1 MKKIFTIITCAFIA
15 IIAMAQAPAFPGAE
29 GHGRFVTG
37 GRGGK
42 IVHVTNLNDSGEGSL
57 RQAVSGSAKKIVV
70 FDVGGIIALKSDLAI
85 GANTTIAGQTAPEPG
100 ITVRYYTIR
109 PDADNIIVR
118 FIRFR
123 RGEEKNINDGA
134 DAIWTRNQEGMIF
147 DHCSFS
153 WSIDE
158 VASFYDNRDFT
169 MQWCSVAEALANP
182 GHTKGEHS
190 YGGIWGGKQASFH
203 HNLIAHVQNRAPR
216 LNGARYGWDGY
227 DKTKYK
233 NTIEAEIVDL
243 RNCVF
248 YNWGTGNGAYAG
260 QGGYHNIVNNYYK
273 AGPATKNKTRVFQ
286 CGHTTNDKDDNGKK
300 IDPNNTHIYGH
311 FYIKG
316 NYVTAASTP
325 ANYDWDGVIVD
336 DDNDNVT
343 KDSIKLK
350 NPVDAGTVTT
360 HTAEKAFEK
369 VLSYVGASLYR
380 DAVDKRYAEEAKKGT
395 TTYIGTAELTGDGKK
410 VTHHPGIIDFVRDQG
425 EYTLEST
432 SHPEGFDT
440 DGDGMSDE
448 WETAN
453 GLNPNDASDAITYTI
468 DSEKKWYTN
477 IEVYINSIVE
487 DIMKA
492 GNSDSESSVDE
503 YYPVCTRTNTGNND
517 NQQDNNLVWD
527 YTENQIPTKG
537 PDNGLYYAGYVND
550 APSSNMKLNGVKL
563 NSSGYAFFAKPAVA
577 GKLTLTF
584 GNRKASS
591 AYTVN
596 VYACTIAEGQ
606 ATKGNLI
613 GEIAIEES
621 PGSGSLDIAADV
633 TGIYIERKTSAEG
646 VLQKIVFK
654 ENKARTF
661 VDFEIPYEKL
671 SSEYDPSELPA
682 GVTFQ
687 GTKRGDSHGYGNV
700 TITVPVDGTV
710 KFTIGG
716 CQNANPATCK
726 VTNSAGELLAEP
738 NLKTTNCYHQDKS
751 STTYIFTGAATTL
764 TFSNIAY
771 LPYFKAEATE
781 VSEVTI
787 TYKDQNGNQLGTK
800 KVFEGDEIG
809 EIPYTE
815 ANLTIPEGYKFRGW
829 VYTSGVKVKS
839 TDVVT
844 GNVSVNASVTAIE
857 TAPVVGS
864 VQTYDL
870 TQATFYPE
878 DHELFS
884 VTNGKY
890 YNNHGF
896 DFAAG
901 GSFTVDVAGK
911 AQVVLTLC
919 QYGSGTTIEVKDA
932 KSNVIQNDLAAKSTS
947 DGGAAVLKYDGNAT
961 QLTFTFASQTYLHAV
976 TVYNITDF
984 MEKDAV
990 SGYYI
995 IPSGDAASLIMAL
1008 NSASAEEGAKI
1019 FLPNGTYDLG
1029 EAVNTPISGNNVSI
1043 IGQSAENTIIVS
1055 APPVALEG
1063 LGKADLLV
1071 NTGEGLYL
1079 QDLTLKNALDYYSAG
1094 SAGRAPTLHDKG
1106 TKTINKNV
1114 RHLSYQDTYYSHKTG
1129 GVYYFEGGE
1138 IHGTVDYMCGNGK
1151 VYFNEVN
1158 LVNEKHSNATMSAN
1172 SELYVYNN
1180 CTVKQSEASQF
1191 NFGRAW
1197 SDNPVCI
1204 YLNTTLEEPE
1214 KLITTRWNLDGI
1226 NCDYSKAGE
1235 YGTKNSAGENITPA
1249 TNTVTFNK
1257 AKTELQTILDASAL
1271 ETYSIG
1277 NVLGDWAVTA
1287 QEQAKQID
1295 APSDA
1300 KYDNGTISWTSSNGA
1315 TAYAI
1320 FKNDAFVGITTGTS
1334 YNVTVDAEK
1343 ESLTIRAA
1351 NARGGFGK
1359 AAAIA
1364 GTKTGIDQI
1373 SNDNKPATFY
1383 NLQGMRVDKISK
1395 GIYITNGKKVVIN

>member
-1 MKKIFTIITCAFIA
+1 MKKSIFTIAFAFTALFAVAADSNQDKPFGFCTHSSRTDASATYNITGGGCHTYPVPEGITSVTVLESNGQDMKADIQNAIKQYDVIILDGSKGDFIVSSNIGFERGNKTLLGINNA
-15 IIAMAQAPAFPGAE
+15 RLCTKWYVTDEIKTALDAAGVPNMSTSGGGGTLSNGKAVKEEAEFNTRQIIIDKTGDSNESYRNSGILTVNGKENIIIRNITFVGPGA
-29 GHGRFVTG
+29 
-37 GRGGK
+37 
-42 IVHVTNLNDSGEGSL
+42 I
-57 RQAVSGSAKKIVV
+57 
-70 FDVGGIIALKSDLAI
+70 DVGGSDLVSFTGAKHCWVDHCEFIDGMDGNFDITNSSDFNTVSWCIFRYTDRSYMHQNTNLI
-85 GANTTIAGQTAPEPG
+85 GSSDSEATGYLNTTFAFNWWGEKCRARMPMARAGK
-100 ITVRYYTIR
+100 IH
-109 PDADNIIVR
+109 
-118 FIRFR
+118 
-123 RGEEKNINDGA
+123 
-134 DAIWTRNQEGMIF
+134 M
-147 DHCSFS
+147 
-153 WSIDE
+153 
-158 VASFYDNRDFT
+158 
-169 MQWCSVAEALANP
+169 L
-182 GHTKGEHS
+182 
-190 YGGIWGGKQASFH
+190 
-203 HNLIAHVQNRAPR
+203 
-216 LNGARYGWDGY
+216 
-227 DKTKYK
+227 
-233 NTIEAEIVDL
+233 
-243 RNCVF
+243 
-248 YNWGTGNGAYAG
+248 
-260 QGGYHNIVNNYYK
+260 NNYYSCSNNSTACINPRK
-273 AGPATKNKTRVFQ
+273 NSEFLIEGNYFAAGVKKVYSNSDATA
-286 CGHTTNDKDDNGKK
+286 TTWKDDNVITETSVSKPSSHGE
-300 IDPNNTHIYGH
+300 T
-311 FYIKG
+311 
-316 NYVTAASTP
+316 VTVPYT
-325 ANYDWDGVIVD
+325 Y
-336 DDNDNVT
+336 
-343 KDSIKLK
+343 
-350 NPVDAGTVTT
+350 TVTT
-360 HTAEKAFEK
+360 TSEVPTLVKENA
-369 VLSYVGASLYR
+369 GATIFGN
-380 DAVDKRYAEEAKKGT
+380 KGT
-395 TTYIGTAELTGDGKK
+395 S
-410 VTHHPGIIDFVRDQG
+410 G
-425 EYTLEST
+425 EESK
-432 SHPEGFDT
+432 D
-440 DGDGMSDE
+440 
-448 WETAN
+448 
-453 GLNPNDASDAITYTI
+453 
-468 DSEKKWYTN
+468 
-477 IEVYINSIVE
+477 
-487 DIMKA
+487 
-492 GNSDSESSVDE
+492 
-503 YYPVCTRTNTGNND
+503 
-517 NQQDNNLVWD
+517 LVWD
-527 YTENQIPTKG
+527 YTDNKIPTEG

-584 GNRKASS
+584 GNRKNST

-596 VYACTIAEGQ
+596 VYACTIAEGK

-654 ENKARTF
+654 
-661 VDFEIPYEKL
+661 
-671 SSEYDPSELPA
+671 
-682 GVTFQ
+682 
-687 GTKRGDSHGYGNV
+687 
-700 TITVPVDGTV
+700 
-710 KFTIGG
+710 
-716 CQNANPATCK
+716 
-726 VTNSAGELLAEP
+726 
-738 NLKTTNCYHQDKS
+738 
-751 STTYIFTGAATTL
+751 
-764 TFSNIAY
+764 
-771 LPYFKAEATE
+771 AEATE

-800 KVFEGDEIG
+800 KVYEGDEIG

-839 TDVVT
+839 TDIVT

-857 TAPVVGS
+857 TVPTVGS
-864 VQTYDL
+864 VQNYNL

-896 DFAAG
+896 DFAAE

-932 KSNVIQNDLAAKSTS
+932 KGNVIQSDLAAKSTS

-976 TVYNITDF
+976 TVYNVSDF

-1019 FLPNGTYDLG
+1019 FLPNGTYDFG
-1029 EAVNTPISGNNVSI
+1029 EAVNTPISGKNVSI

-1094 SAGRAPTLHDKG
+1094 GTGRAPTLHDKG

-1129 GVYYFEGGE
+1129 GIYYFEGGE

-1158 LVNEKHSNATMSAN
+1158 LVNEKHNNATMSAN

-1180 CTVKQSEASQF
+1180 CTVKQSEATQF

-1204 YLNTTLEEPE
+1204 YLNTTLEEPD
-1214 KLITTRWNLDGI
+1214 KLISTRWNLDGI

-1249 TNTVTFNK
+1249 TNTVTFKK
-1257 AKTELQTILDASAL
+1257 ANTELQTILDASAL

-1277 NVLGDWAVTA
+1277 NVLGGWATTA

-1295 APSDA
+1295 APADA
-1300 KYDNGTISWTSSNGA
+1300 KYDNGTISWTASNGA
-1315 TAYAI
+1315 SAYAI
-1320 FKNDAFVGITTGTS
+1320 FKDGVFAGITTGTS
-1334 YNVTVDAEK
+1334 YNITVDADK

-1359 AAAIA
+1359 AADVA
-1364 GTKTGIDQI
+1364 GTNTGIDQI
-1373 SNDNKPATFY
+1373 SSDNGSATFY
-1383 NLQGMRVDKISK
+1383 NLQGMRVGKINK
-1395 GIYITNGKKVVIN
+1395 GIYITNGKKVVIR

>member
-1 MKKIFTIITCAFIA
+1 MKKSIFTIAFAFTALFAVAADSNQDKPFGFCTHSSRTDASATYNITGGGCHTYPVPEGITSVTVLESNGQDMKADIQNAIKQYDVIILDGSKGDFIVSSNIGFERGNKTLLGINNA
-15 IIAMAQAPAFPGAE
+15 RLCTKWYVTDEIKTALDVAGIPNMSTSGGGGTLSNGKAVKEEAEFNTRQIIIDKTGDSNESYRNSGILTVNGKENIIIRNITFVGPGA
-29 GHGRFVTG
+29 
-37 GRGGK
+37 
-42 IVHVTNLNDSGEGSL
+42 I
-57 RQAVSGSAKKIVV
+57 
-70 FDVGGIIALKSDLAI
+70 DVGGSDLVSFTGAKHCWVDHCEFIDGMDGNFDITNSSDFNTVSWCIFRYTDRSYMHQNTNLI
-85 GANTTIAGQTAPEPG
+85 GSSDSEATGYLNTTFAFNWWGEKCRARMPMARAGK
-100 ITVRYYTIR
+100 IH
-109 PDADNIIVR
+109 
-118 FIRFR
+118 
-123 RGEEKNINDGA
+123 
-134 DAIWTRNQEGMIF
+134 M
-147 DHCSFS
+147 
-153 WSIDE
+153 
-158 VASFYDNRDFT
+158 
-169 MQWCSVAEALANP
+169 L
-182 GHTKGEHS
+182 
-190 YGGIWGGKQASFH
+190 
-203 HNLIAHVQNRAPR
+203 
-216 LNGARYGWDGY
+216 
-227 DKTKYK
+227 
-233 NTIEAEIVDL
+233 
-243 RNCVF
+243 
-248 YNWGTGNGAYAG
+248 
-260 QGGYHNIVNNYYK
+260 NNYYSCSNNSTACINPRK
-273 AGPATKNKTRVFQ
+273 NSEFLIEGNYFAAGVKKVYSNSDATA
-286 CGHTTNDKDDNGKK
+286 TTWKDDNVITETSVSKPSSHGE
-300 IDPNNTHIYGH
+300 T
-311 FYIKG
+311 
-316 NYVTAASTP
+316 VTVPYT
-325 ANYDWDGVIVD
+325 Y
-336 DDNDNVT
+336 
-343 KDSIKLK
+343 
-350 NPVDAGTVTT
+350 TVTT
-360 HTAEKAFEK
+360 TSEVPTLVKENA
-369 VLSYVGASLYR
+369 GATIFGN
-380 DAVDKRYAEEAKKGT
+380 KGT
-395 TTYIGTAELTGDGKK
+395 S
-410 VTHHPGIIDFVRDQG
+410 G
-425 EYTLEST
+425 EESK
-432 SHPEGFDT
+432 D
-440 DGDGMSDE
+440 
-448 WETAN
+448 
-453 GLNPNDASDAITYTI
+453 
-468 DSEKKWYTN
+468 
-477 IEVYINSIVE
+477 
-487 DIMKA
+487 
-492 GNSDSESSVDE
+492 
-503 YYPVCTRTNTGNND
+503 
-517 NQQDNNLVWD
+517 LVWD
-527 YTENQIPTKG
+527 YTDNKIPTEG

-563 NSSGYAFFAKPAVA
+563 NSSGYAFFAKPSVA

-584 GNRKASS
+584 GNRKNST

-596 VYACTIAEGQ
+596 VYACTIAEGK

-621 PGSGSLDIAADV
+621 PGSGSLDIAAVV

-654 ENKARTF
+654 T
-661 VDFEIPYEKL
+661 
-671 SSEYDPSELPA
+671 
-682 GVTFQ
+682 
-687 GTKRGDSHGYGNV
+687 GDSG
-700 TITVPVDGTV
+700 
-710 KFTIGG
+710 
-716 CQNANPATCK
+716 PA
-726 VTNSAGELLAEP
+726 E
-738 NLKTTNCYHQDKS
+738 Y
-751 STTYIFTGAATTL
+751 
-764 TFSNIAY
+764 
-771 LPYFKAEATE
+771 
-781 VSEVTI
+781 TI

-800 KVFEGDEIG
+800 KVYEGDEIG

-839 TDVVT
+839 TDIVT

-857 TAPVVGS
+857 TAPTVGS
-864 VQTYDL
+864 VQNYNL

-896 DFAAG
+896 DFAAE

-932 KSNVIQNDLAAKSTS
+932 KGNVIQSDLAAKSTS

-976 TVYNITDF
+976 TVYNVSDF

-1019 FLPNGTYDLG
+1019 FLPNGTYDFG
-1029 EAVNTPISGNNVSI
+1029 EAVNTPISGKNVSI

-1094 SAGRAPTLHDKG
+1094 GTGRAPTLHDKG

-1129 GVYYFEGGE
+1129 GIYYFEGGE

-1158 LVNEKHSNATMSAN
+1158 LVNEKHNNATMSAN

-1180 CTVKQSEASQF
+1180 CTVKQSEATQF

-1204 YLNTTLEEPE
+1204 YLNTTLEEPD
-1214 KLITTRWNLDGI
+1214 KLISTRWNLDGI

-1249 TNTVTFNK
+1249 TNTVTFKK
-1257 AKTELQTILDASAL
+1257 ANTELQTILDASAL

-1277 NVLGDWAVTA
+1277 NVLGGWATTA

-1295 APSDA
+1295 APADA
-1300 KYDNGTISWTSSNGA
+1300 KYDNGTISWTASNGA
-1315 TAYAI
+1315 SAYAI
-1320 FKNDAFVGITTGTS
+1320 FKDGVFAGITTGTS
-1334 YNVTVDAEK
+1334 YNITVDADK

-1359 AAAIA
+1359 AADVA
-1364 GTKTGIDQI
+1364 GTNTGIDQI
-1373 SNDNKPATFY
+1373 SSDNGSATFY
-1383 NLQGMRVDKISK
+1383 NLQGMRVGKINK
-1395 GIYITNGKKVVIN
+1395 GIYITNGKKVVIR

>member
-1 MKKIFTIITCAFIA
+1 MKKSIFTIAFAFTALFAVAADSNQDKPFGFCTHSSRTDASATYNITGGGCHTYPVPEGITSVTVLESNGQDMKADIQNAIKQYDVIILDGSKGDFIVSSNIGFERGNKTLLGINNA
-15 IIAMAQAPAFPGAE
+15 RLCTKWYVTDEIKTALDAAGVPNMSTSGGGGTLSNGKAVKEEAEFNTRQIIIDKTGDSNESYRNSGILTVNGKENIIIRNITFVGPGA
-29 GHGRFVTG
+29 
-37 GRGGK
+37 
-42 IVHVTNLNDSGEGSL
+42 I
-57 RQAVSGSAKKIVV
+57 
-70 FDVGGIIALKSDLAI
+70 DVGGSDLVSFTGAKHCWVDHCEFIDGMDGNFDITNSSDFNTVSWCIFRYTDRSYMHQNTNLI
-85 GANTTIAGQTAPEPG
+85 GSSDSEATGYLNTTFAFNWWGEKCRARMPMARAGK
-100 ITVRYYTIR
+100 IH
-109 PDADNIIVR
+109 
-118 FIRFR
+118 
-123 RGEEKNINDGA
+123 
-134 DAIWTRNQEGMIF
+134 M
-147 DHCSFS
+147 
-153 WSIDE
+153 
-158 VASFYDNRDFT
+158 
-169 MQWCSVAEALANP
+169 L
-182 GHTKGEHS
+182 
-190 YGGIWGGKQASFH
+190 
-203 HNLIAHVQNRAPR
+203 
-216 LNGARYGWDGY
+216 
-227 DKTKYK
+227 
-233 NTIEAEIVDL
+233 
-243 RNCVF
+243 
-248 YNWGTGNGAYAG
+248 
-260 QGGYHNIVNNYYK
+260 NNYYSCSNNSTACINPRK
-273 AGPATKNKTRVFQ
+273 NSEFLIEGNYFAAGVKKVYSNSDATA
-286 CGHTTNDKDDNGKK
+286 TTWKDDNVITETSVSKPSSHGE
-300 IDPNNTHIYGH
+300 T
-311 FYIKG
+311 
-316 NYVTAASTP
+316 VTVPYT
-325 ANYDWDGVIVD
+325 Y
-336 DDNDNVT
+336 
-343 KDSIKLK
+343 
-350 NPVDAGTVTT
+350 TVTT
-360 HTAEKAFEK
+360 TSEVPTLVKENA
-369 VLSYVGASLYR
+369 GATIFGN
-380 DAVDKRYAEEAKKGT
+380 KGT
-395 TTYIGTAELTGDGKK
+395 S
-410 VTHHPGIIDFVRDQG
+410 G
-425 EYTLEST
+425 EESK
-432 SHPEGFDT
+432 D
-440 DGDGMSDE
+440 
-448 WETAN
+448 
-453 GLNPNDASDAITYTI
+453 
-468 DSEKKWYTN
+468 
-477 IEVYINSIVE
+477 
-487 DIMKA
+487 
-492 GNSDSESSVDE
+492 
-503 YYPVCTRTNTGNND
+503 
-517 NQQDNNLVWD
+517 LVWD
-527 YTENQIPTKG
+527 YTDNKIPTEG

-584 GNRKASS
+584 GNRKNST

-596 VYACTIAEGQ
+596 VYACTIAEGK

-654 ENKARTF
+654 
-661 VDFEIPYEKL
+661 
-671 SSEYDPSELPA
+671 
-682 GVTFQ
+682 
-687 GTKRGDSHGYGNV
+687 
-700 TITVPVDGTV
+700 
-710 KFTIGG
+710 
-716 CQNANPATCK
+716 
-726 VTNSAGELLAEP
+726 
-738 NLKTTNCYHQDKS
+738 
-751 STTYIFTGAATTL
+751 
-764 TFSNIAY
+764 
-771 LPYFKAEATE
+771 AEATE

-800 KVFEGDEIG
+800 KVYEGDEIG

-839 TDVVT
+839 TDIVT

-857 TAPVVGS
+857 TAPTVGS
-864 VQTYDL
+864 VQNYNL

-896 DFAAG
+896 DFAAE

-932 KSNVIQNDLAAKSTS
+932 KGNVIQSDLAAKSTS

-976 TVYNITDF
+976 TVYNVSDF

-1008 NSASAEEGAKI
+1008 NSASTEEGAKI
-1019 FLPNGTYDLG
+1019 FLPNGTYDFG
-1029 EAVNTPISGNNVSI
+1029 EAVNTPISGKNVSI

-1094 SAGRAPTLHDKG
+1094 GTGRAPTLHDKG

-1129 GVYYFEGGE
+1129 GIYYFEGGE

-1158 LVNEKHSNATMSAN
+1158 LVNEKHNNATMSAN

-1180 CTVKQSEASQF
+1180 CTVKQSEATQF

-1204 YLNTTLEEPE
+1204 YLNTTLEEPD
-1214 KLITTRWNLDGI
+1214 KLISTRWNLDGI

-1249 TNTVTFNK
+1249 TNTVTFKK
-1257 AKTELQTILDASAL
+1257 ANTELQTILDASAL

-1277 NVLGDWAVTA
+1277 NVLGGWATTA

-1295 APSDA
+1295 APADA
-1300 KYDNGTISWTSSNGA
+1300 KYDNGAISWTASNGA
-1315 TAYAI
+1315 SAYAI
-1320 FKNDAFVGITTGTS
+1320 FKDGVFAGITTGTS
-1334 YNVTVDAEK
+1334 YNITVDADK

-1359 AAAIA
+1359 AADVA
-1364 GTKTGIDQI
+1364 GTNTGIDQI
-1373 SNDNKPATFY
+1373 SSDNGSATFY
-1383 NLQGMRVDKISK
+1383 NLQGMRVGKINK
-1395 GIYITNGKKVVIN
+1395 GIYITNGKKVVIR

>member
-1 MKKIFTIITCAFIA
+1 MKKSIFTIAFAFTALFAIAADSNQDKPFGFCTHSSRTDASATYNITGGGCHTYPVPEGITSVTVLESNGQDMKADIQNAIKKYDVIILDGSKGDFIVSSNIGFERGNKTLLGINNA
-15 IIAMAQAPAFPGAE
+15 RLCTKWYVTDEIKTALDAAGVPNMSTSGGGGTLSNGKAVKEEAEFNTRQIIIDKTGDSNESYRNSGILTVNGKENIIIRNITFVGPGA
-29 GHGRFVTG
+29 
-37 GRGGK
+37 
-42 IVHVTNLNDSGEGSL
+42 I
-57 RQAVSGSAKKIVV
+57 
-70 FDVGGIIALKSDLAI
+70 DVGGSDLVSFTGAKHCWVDHCEFIDGMDGNFDITNSSDFNTVSWCIFRYTDRSYMHQNTNLI
-85 GANTTIAGQTAPEPG
+85 GSSDNEATGYLNTTFAF
-100 ITVRYYTIR
+100 
-109 PDADNIIVR
+109 NWW
-118 FIRFR
+118 
-123 RGEEKNINDGA
+123 GEKCRA
-134 DAIWTRNQEGMIF
+134 RMPMAR
-147 DHCSFS
+147 
-153 WSIDE
+153 
-158 VASFYDNRDFT
+158 V
-169 MQWCSVAEALANP
+169 
-182 GHTKGEHS
+182 
-190 YGGIWGGKQASFH
+190 GKIH
-203 HNLIAHVQNRAPR
+203 ML
-216 LNGARYGWDGY
+216 
-227 DKTKYK
+227 
-233 NTIEAEIVDL
+233 
-243 RNCVF
+243 
-248 YNWGTGNGAYAG
+248 
-260 QGGYHNIVNNYYK
+260 NNYYSCANNGTACINPRK
-273 AGPATKNKTRVFQ
+273 NSEFLIEGNYFAAGVKKVYSNSDATAATW
-286 CGHTTNDKDDNGKK
+286 KDDNVITETSVSKPSSHGE
-300 IDPNNTHIYGH
+300 T
-311 FYIKG
+311 
-316 NYVTAASTP
+316 VTVPYT
-325 ANYDWDGVIVD
+325 Y
-336 DDNDNVT
+336 
-343 KDSIKLK
+343 
-350 NPVDAGTVTT
+350 TVTT
-360 HTAEKAFEK
+360 TSEVPTLVKENAGATIFGNK
-369 VLSYVGASLYR
+369 GASG
-380 DAVDKRYAEEAKKGT
+380 EESK
-395 TTYIGTAELTGDGKK
+395 D
-410 VTHHPGIIDFVRDQG
+410 
-425 EYTLEST
+425 
-432 SHPEGFDT
+432 
-440 DGDGMSDE
+440 
-448 WETAN
+448 
-453 GLNPNDASDAITYTI
+453 
-468 DSEKKWYTN
+468 
-477 IEVYINSIVE
+477 
-487 DIMKA
+487 
-492 GNSDSESSVDE
+492 
-503 YYPVCTRTNTGNND
+503 
-517 NQQDNNLVWD
+517 LVWD
-527 YTENQIPTKG
+527 YTENKIPTEG

-584 GNRKASS
+584 GNRKATS

-596 VYACTIAEGQ
+596 VYACTIAEGK

-654 ENKARTF
+654 T
-661 VDFEIPYEKL
+661 
-671 SSEYDPSELPA
+671 
-682 GVTFQ
+682 
-687 GTKRGDSHGYGNV
+687 GDSG
-700 TITVPVDGTV
+700 
-710 KFTIGG
+710 
-716 CQNANPATCK
+716 PA
-726 VTNSAGELLAEP
+726 E
-738 NLKTTNCYHQDKS
+738 Y
-751 STTYIFTGAATTL
+751 
-764 TFSNIAY
+764 
-771 LPYFKAEATE
+771 
-781 VSEVTI
+781 TI

-800 KVFEGDEIG
+800 NVYEGDEIG

-839 TDVVT
+839 TDIVK

-857 TAPVVGS
+857 TAPTVGS
-864 VQTYDL
+864 VQTYNL

-890 YNNHGF
+890 YNGHGF
-896 DFAAG
+896 DFAAE

-932 KSNVIQNDLAAKSTS
+932 KGNVIQSDLPAKSTS

-976 TVYNITDF
+976 TVYNVSDF

-1019 FLPNGTYDLG
+1019 FLPNGTYDFG
-1029 EAVNTPISGNNVSI
+1029 EAVNTPISGKNVSI

-1079 QDLTLKNALDYYSAG
+1079 QDITLKNALDYYSAG
-1094 SAGRAPTLHDKG
+1094 GTGRAPTLHDKG

-1114 RHLSYQDTYYSHKTG
+1114 RHLSCQDTYYSHKTG

-1138 IHGTVDYMCGNGK
+1138 IHGTVDFMCGNGK

-1158 LVNEKHSNATMSAN
+1158 LVNEKHNNATMSAN

-1180 CTVKQSEASQF
+1180 CTVKQSEATQF

-1204 YLNTTLEEPE
+1204 YLNTTLEEPD
-1214 KLITTRWNLDGI
+1214 KLISTRWNLDGI

-1277 NVLGDWAVTA
+1277 KVLGDWATTA

-1295 APSDA
+1295 APADA
-1300 KYDNGTISWTSSNGA
+1300 KYDNGTISWTASNGA
-1315 TAYAI
+1315 SAYAI
-1320 FKNDAFVGITTGTS
+1320 FKDGVFAGITTGTS
-1334 YNVTVDAEK
+1334 YNITVDADK

-1359 AAAIA
+1359 AADVA

-1373 SNDNKPATFY
+1373 SSDNRSATFY
-1383 NLQGMRVDKISK
+1383 NLQGMRVGKISK
-1395 GIYITNGKKVVIN
+1395 GIYITNGKKVVIR

>member
-1 MKKIFTIITCAFIA
+1 MKKSIFTIAFAFTALFAVAADSNQDKPFGFCTQSSRTDASATYNITGGGCHTYPVPEGITSVTVLESNGQDMKADIQNAIKQYDVIILDGSKGDFIVSSNIGFERGNKTLLGINNA
-15 IIAMAQAPAFPGAE
+15 RLCTKWYVTDEIKTALDAAGVPNMSTSGGGGTLSNGKVVKEEAEFNTRKIIIDKTGDSNESYRNSGILTVNGKENIIIRNITFVGPGA
-29 GHGRFVTG
+29 
-37 GRGGK
+37 
-42 IVHVTNLNDSGEGSL
+42 I
-57 RQAVSGSAKKIVV
+57 
-70 FDVGGIIALKSDLAI
+70 DVGGSDLVSFTGAKHCWVDHCEFIDGMDGNFDITNSSDFNTVSWCIFRYTDRSYMHQNTNLI
-85 GANTTIAGQTAPEPG
+85 GSSDSEATGYLNTTFAF
-100 ITVRYYTIR
+100 
-109 PDADNIIVR
+109 N
-118 FIRFR
+118 
-123 RGEEKNINDGA
+123 
-134 DAIWTRNQEGMIF
+134 W
-147 DHCSFS
+147 
-153 WSIDE
+153 
-158 VASFYDNRDFT
+158 
-169 MQWCSVAEALANP
+169 
-182 GHTKGEHS
+182 
-190 YGGIWGGKQASFH
+190 
-203 HNLIAHVQNRAPR
+203 
-216 LNGARYGWDGY
+216 
-227 DKTKYK
+227 
-233 NTIEAEIVDL
+233 
-243 RNCVF
+243 
-248 YNWGTGNGAYAG
+248 WGTGCRARMPMARAG
-260 QGGYHNIVNNYYK
+260 KIHMLNNYYSCANNSTACINPRK
-273 AGPATKNKTRVFQ
+273 NSEFLIEGNYFAAGVKKVYSNSDATAATW
-286 CGHTTNDKDDNGKK
+286 KDDNVITETSVSKPSSHGE
-300 IDPNNTHIYGH
+300 T
-311 FYIKG
+311 
-316 NYVTAASTP
+316 VTVPYT
-325 ANYDWDGVIVD
+325 Y
-336 DDNDNVT
+336 
-343 KDSIKLK
+343 
-350 NPVDAGTVTT
+350 TVTT
-360 HTAEKAFEK
+360 TSEVPTLVKENA
-369 VLSYVGASLYR
+369 GATIFGN
-380 DAVDKRYAEEAKKGT
+380 KGT
-395 TTYIGTAELTGDGKK
+395 S
-410 VTHHPGIIDFVRDQG
+410 G
-425 EYTLEST
+425 EESK
-432 SHPEGFDT
+432 D
-440 DGDGMSDE
+440 
-448 WETAN
+448 
-453 GLNPNDASDAITYTI
+453 
-468 DSEKKWYTN
+468 
-477 IEVYINSIVE
+477 
-487 DIMKA
+487 
-492 GNSDSESSVDE
+492 
-503 YYPVCTRTNTGNND
+503 
-517 NQQDNNLVWD
+517 LVWD
-527 YTENQIPTKG
+527 YTENKIPTEG

-550 APSSNMKLNGVKL
+550 APSTNMKLNGVKL
-563 NSSGYAFFAKPAVA
+563 NSSGYAFFGKPAVA

-584 GNRKASS
+584 GNRKSPS

-606 ATKGNLI
+606 ATKGDLI

-671 SSEYDPSELPA
+671 STEFDPSVLPA

-687 GTKRGDSHGYGNV
+687 GTKRGDNHGYGNV
-700 TITVPVDGTV
+700 TINVPVDGTV

-716 CQNANPATCK
+716 CQYANPATCK

-751 STTYIFTGAATTL
+751 SATYIYTGAATTL

-800 KVFEGDEIG
+800 KVYEGDEIG

-815 ANLTIPEGYKFRGW
+815 ANLTVPEGYKFRGW

-839 TDVVT
+839 TDIVT

-857 TAPVVGS
+857 TAPTVGS
-864 VQTYDL
+864 VQTYNL

-890 YNNHGF
+890 HNDHGF
-896 DFAAG
+896 DFAAE

-932 KSNVIQNDLAAKSTS
+932 KGNVIQSDLAAKSTS
-947 DGGAAVLKYDGNAT
+947 DGGSAVLKYDGNAT

-976 TVYNITDF
+976 TVYNVSDF

-995 IPSGDAASLIMAL
+995 IHSGDAASLIMAL

-1019 FLPNGTYDLG
+1019 FLPNGTYDFG
-1029 EAVNTPISGNNVSI
+1029 EAVNTPISGKNVSI

-1094 SAGRAPTLHDKG
+1094 STGRAPTLHDKG

-1158 LVNEKHSNATMSAN
+1158 LVNEKHNNATMSAN

-1180 CTVKQSEASQF
+1180 CTVKQSEATQF

-1204 YLNTTLEEPE
+1204 YLNTTLEEPD
-1214 KLITTRWNLDGI
+1214 KLISTRWNLDGI

-1249 TNTVTFNK
+1249 TNTVTFKK
-1257 AKTELQTILDASAL
+1257 ANTELQTILDASAL

-1277 NVLGDWAVTA
+1277 KVLGDWATTA

-1295 APSDA
+1295 APADA
-1300 KYDNGTISWTSSNGA
+1300 KYDNGTISWTASNGA
-1315 TAYAI
+1315 SAYAI
-1320 FKNDAFVGITTGTS
+1320 FKDGVFAGITTGTS
-1334 YNVTVDAEK
+1334 YNITVDADK

-1359 AAAIA
+1359 AADVA

-1373 SNDNKPATFY
+1373 SSDNRSATFY
-1383 NLQGMRVDKISK
+1383 NLQGMRVGRISK
-1395 GIYITNGKKVVIN
+1395 GIYITNGKKVVIR

>member
-1 MKKIFTIITCAFIA
+1 MKKSIFTIAFAFTALFAVAADSNQDKPFGFCTHSSRTDASATYNITGGGCHTYPVPEGITSVTVLESNGQDMKADIQNAIKQYDVIILDGSKGDFIVSSNIGFERGNKTLLGINNA
-15 IIAMAQAPAFPGAE
+15 RLCTKWYVTDEIKTALDAAGVPNMSTSGGGGTLSNGKAVKEEAEFNTRQIIIDKTGDSNESYRNSGILTVNGKENIIIRNITFVGPGA
-29 GHGRFVTG
+29 
-37 GRGGK
+37 
-42 IVHVTNLNDSGEGSL
+42 I
-57 RQAVSGSAKKIVV
+57 
-70 FDVGGIIALKSDLAI
+70 DVGGSDLVSFTGAKHCWVDHCEFIDGMDGNFDITNSSDFNTVSWCIFRYTDRSYMHQNTNLI
-85 GANTTIAGQTAPEPG
+85 GSSDSEATGYLNTTFAFNWWGEKCRARMPMARAGK
-100 ITVRYYTIR
+100 IH
-109 PDADNIIVR
+109 
-118 FIRFR
+118 
-123 RGEEKNINDGA
+123 
-134 DAIWTRNQEGMIF
+134 M
-147 DHCSFS
+147 
-153 WSIDE
+153 
-158 VASFYDNRDFT
+158 
-169 MQWCSVAEALANP
+169 L
-182 GHTKGEHS
+182 
-190 YGGIWGGKQASFH
+190 
-203 HNLIAHVQNRAPR
+203 
-216 LNGARYGWDGY
+216 
-227 DKTKYK
+227 
-233 NTIEAEIVDL
+233 
-243 RNCVF
+243 
-248 YNWGTGNGAYAG
+248 
-260 QGGYHNIVNNYYK
+260 NNYYSCSNNSTACINPRK
-273 AGPATKNKTRVFQ
+273 NSEFLIEGNYFAAGVKKVYSNSDATA
-286 CGHTTNDKDDNGKK
+286 TTWKDDNVITETSVSKPSSHGE
-300 IDPNNTHIYGH
+300 T
-311 FYIKG
+311 
-316 NYVTAASTP
+316 VTVPYT
-325 ANYDWDGVIVD
+325 Y
-336 DDNDNVT
+336 
-343 KDSIKLK
+343 
-350 NPVDAGTVTT
+350 TVTT
-360 HTAEKAFEK
+360 TSEVPTLVKENA
-369 VLSYVGASLYR
+369 GATIFGN
-380 DAVDKRYAEEAKKGT
+380 KGT
-395 TTYIGTAELTGDGKK
+395 S
-410 VTHHPGIIDFVRDQG
+410 G
-425 EYTLEST
+425 EESK
-432 SHPEGFDT
+432 D
-440 DGDGMSDE
+440 
-448 WETAN
+448 
-453 GLNPNDASDAITYTI
+453 
-468 DSEKKWYTN
+468 
-477 IEVYINSIVE
+477 
-487 DIMKA
+487 
-492 GNSDSESSVDE
+492 
-503 YYPVCTRTNTGNND
+503 
-517 NQQDNNLVWD
+517 LVWD
-527 YTENQIPTKG
+527 YTDNKIPTEG

-584 GNRKASS
+584 GNRKNST

-596 VYACTIAEGQ
+596 VYACTIAEGK

-654 ENKARTF
+654 
-661 VDFEIPYEKL
+661 
-671 SSEYDPSELPA
+671 
-682 GVTFQ
+682 
-687 GTKRGDSHGYGNV
+687 
-700 TITVPVDGTV
+700 
-710 KFTIGG
+710 
-716 CQNANPATCK
+716 
-726 VTNSAGELLAEP
+726 
-738 NLKTTNCYHQDKS
+738 
-751 STTYIFTGAATTL
+751 
-764 TFSNIAY
+764 
-771 LPYFKAEATE
+771 AEATE

-800 KVFEGDEIG
+800 KVYEGDEIG

-839 TDVVT
+839 TDIVT

-857 TAPVVGS
+857 TAPTVGS
-864 VQTYDL
+864 VQNYNL

-896 DFAAG
+896 DFAAE

-932 KSNVIQNDLAAKSTS
+932 KGNVIQSDLAAKSTS

-976 TVYNITDF
+976 TVYNVSDF

-1019 FLPNGTYDLG
+1019 FLPNGTYDFG
-1029 EAVNTPISGNNVSI
+1029 EAVNTPISGKNVSI

-1094 SAGRAPTLHDKG
+1094 GTGRAPTLHDKG

-1129 GVYYFEGGE
+1129 GIYYFEGGE

-1158 LVNEKHSNATMSAN
+1158 LVNEKHNNATMSAN

-1180 CTVKQSEASQF
+1180 CTVKQSEATQF

-1204 YLNTTLEEPE
+1204 YLNTTLEEPD
-1214 KLITTRWNLDGI
+1214 KLISTRWNLDGI

-1249 TNTVTFNK
+1249 TNTVTFKK
-1257 AKTELQTILDASAL
+1257 ANTELQTILDASAL

-1277 NVLGDWAVTA
+1277 NVLGGWATTA

-1295 APSDA
+1295 APADA
-1300 KYDNGTISWTSSNGA
+1300 KYDNGAISWTASNGA
-1315 TAYAI
+1315 SAYAI
-1320 FKNDAFVGITTGTS
+1320 FKDGVFAGITTGTS
-1334 YNVTVDAEK
+1334 YNITVDADK

-1359 AAAIA
+1359 AADVA
-1364 GTKTGIDQI
+1364 GTNTGIDQI
-1373 SNDNKPATFY
+1373 SSDNGSATFY
-1383 NLQGMRVDKISK
+1383 NLQGMRVGKINK
-1395 GIYITNGKKVVIN
+1395 GIYITNGKKVVIR

>member
-1 MKKIFTIITCAFIA
+1 MKKSIFTIAFAFTALFAIAADSNQDKPFGFCTHSSRTDASATYNITGGGCHTYPVPEGITSVTVLESNGQDMKADIQNAIKKYDVIILDGSKGDFIVSSNIGFERGNKTLLGINNA
-15 IIAMAQAPAFPGAE
+15 RLCTKWYVTDEIKTALDAAGVPNMSTSGGGGTLSNGKAVKEEAEFNTRQIIIDKTGDSNESYRNSGILTVNGKENIIIRNITFVGPGA
-29 GHGRFVTG
+29 
-37 GRGGK
+37 
-42 IVHVTNLNDSGEGSL
+42 I
-57 RQAVSGSAKKIVV
+57 
-70 FDVGGIIALKSDLAI
+70 DVGGSDLVSFTGAKHCWVDHCEFIDGMDGNFDITNSSDFNTVSWCIFRYTDRSYMHQNTNLI
-85 GANTTIAGQTAPEPG
+85 GSSDNEATGYLNTTFAF
-100 ITVRYYTIR
+100 
-109 PDADNIIVR
+109 NWW
-118 FIRFR
+118 
-123 RGEEKNINDGA
+123 GEKCRA
-134 DAIWTRNQEGMIF
+134 RMPMAR
-147 DHCSFS
+147 
-153 WSIDE
+153 
-158 VASFYDNRDFT
+158 V
-169 MQWCSVAEALANP
+169 
-182 GHTKGEHS
+182 
-190 YGGIWGGKQASFH
+190 GKIH
-203 HNLIAHVQNRAPR
+203 ML
-216 LNGARYGWDGY
+216 
-227 DKTKYK
+227 
-233 NTIEAEIVDL
+233 
-243 RNCVF
+243 
-248 YNWGTGNGAYAG
+248 
-260 QGGYHNIVNNYYK
+260 NNYYSCANNGTACINPRK
-273 AGPATKNKTRVFQ
+273 NSEFLIEGNYFAAGVKKVYSNSDATAATW
-286 CGHTTNDKDDNGKK
+286 KDDNVITETSVSKPSSHGE
-300 IDPNNTHIYGH
+300 T
-311 FYIKG
+311 
-316 NYVTAASTP
+316 VTVPYT
-325 ANYDWDGVIVD
+325 Y
-336 DDNDNVT
+336 
-343 KDSIKLK
+343 
-350 NPVDAGTVTT
+350 TVTT
-360 HTAEKAFEK
+360 TSEVPTLVKENAGATIFGNK
-369 VLSYVGASLYR
+369 GASG
-380 DAVDKRYAEEAKKGT
+380 EESK
-395 TTYIGTAELTGDGKK
+395 D
-410 VTHHPGIIDFVRDQG
+410 
-425 EYTLEST
+425 
-432 SHPEGFDT
+432 
-440 DGDGMSDE
+440 
-448 WETAN
+448 
-453 GLNPNDASDAITYTI
+453 
-468 DSEKKWYTN
+468 
-477 IEVYINSIVE
+477 
-487 DIMKA
+487 
-492 GNSDSESSVDE
+492 
-503 YYPVCTRTNTGNND
+503 
-517 NQQDNNLVWD
+517 LVWD
-527 YTENQIPTKG
+527 YTENKIPTEG

-584 GNRKASS
+584 GNRKATS

-596 VYACTIAEGQ
+596 VYACTIAEGK

-654 ENKARTF
+654 T
-661 VDFEIPYEKL
+661 
-671 SSEYDPSELPA
+671 
-682 GVTFQ
+682 
-687 GTKRGDSHGYGNV
+687 GDSG
-700 TITVPVDGTV
+700 
-710 KFTIGG
+710 
-716 CQNANPATCK
+716 PA
-726 VTNSAGELLAEP
+726 E
-738 NLKTTNCYHQDKS
+738 Y
-751 STTYIFTGAATTL
+751 
-764 TFSNIAY
+764 
-771 LPYFKAEATE
+771 
-781 VSEVTI
+781 TI

-800 KVFEGDEIG
+800 NVYEGDEIG

-839 TDVVT
+839 TDIVK

-857 TAPVVGS
+857 TAPTVGS
-864 VQTYDL
+864 VQTYNL

-890 YNNHGF
+890 YNGHGF
-896 DFAAG
+896 DFAAE

-932 KSNVIQNDLAAKSTS
+932 KGNVIQSDLAAKSTS

-976 TVYNITDF
+976 TVYNVSDF
-984 MEKDAV
+984 MKKDAV

-1019 FLPNGTYDLG
+1019 FLPNGTYDFG
-1029 EAVNTPISGNNVSI
+1029 EAVNTPISGKNVSI

-1079 QDLTLKNALDYYSAG
+1079 QDITLKNALDYYSAG
-1094 SAGRAPTLHDKG
+1094 GTGRAPTLHDKG

-1158 LVNEKHSNATMSAN
+1158 LVNEKHNNATMSAN

-1180 CTVKQSEASQF
+1180 CTVKQSEATQF

-1204 YLNTTLEEPE
+1204 YLSTTLEEPD
-1214 KLITTRWNLDGI
+1214 KLISTRWNLDGI

-1277 NVLGDWAVTA
+1277 KVLGDWATTA

-1295 APSDA
+1295 APADA
-1300 KYDNGTISWTSSNGA
+1300 KYDNGTISWTASNGA
-1315 TAYAI
+1315 SAYAI
-1320 FKNDAFVGITTGTS
+1320 FKDGVFAGITTGTS
-1334 YNVTVDAEK
+1334 YNITVDADK

-1359 AAAIA
+1359 AADVA

-1373 SNDNKPATFY
+1373 SSDNRSATFY
-1383 NLQGMRVDKISK
+1383 NLQGMRVGKISK
-1395 GIYITNGKKVVIN
+1395 GIYITNGKKVVIR

>member
-1 MKKIFTIITCAFIA
+1 MKKSIFTIAFAFTALFAVAADSNQDKPFGFCTHSSRTDASATYNITGGGCHTYPVPEGITSVTVLESNGQDMKADIQNAIKQYDVIILDGSKGDFIVSSNIGFERGNKTLLGINNA
-15 IIAMAQAPAFPGAE
+15 RLCTKWYVTDEIKTALDAAGVPNMSTSGGGGTLSNGKAVKEEAEFNTRQIIIDKTGDSNESYRNSGILTVNGKENIIIRNITFVGPGA
-29 GHGRFVTG
+29 
-37 GRGGK
+37 
-42 IVHVTNLNDSGEGSL
+42 I
-57 RQAVSGSAKKIVV
+57 
-70 FDVGGIIALKSDLAI
+70 DVGGSDLVSFTGAKHCWVDHCEFIDGMDGNFDITNSSDFNTVSWCIFRYTDRSYMHQNTNLI
-85 GANTTIAGQTAPEPG
+85 GSSDSEATGYLNTTFAFNWWGEKCRARMPMARAGK
-100 ITVRYYTIR
+100 IH
-109 PDADNIIVR
+109 
-118 FIRFR
+118 
-123 RGEEKNINDGA
+123 
-134 DAIWTRNQEGMIF
+134 M
-147 DHCSFS
+147 
-153 WSIDE
+153 
-158 VASFYDNRDFT
+158 
-169 MQWCSVAEALANP
+169 L
-182 GHTKGEHS
+182 
-190 YGGIWGGKQASFH
+190 
-203 HNLIAHVQNRAPR
+203 
-216 LNGARYGWDGY
+216 
-227 DKTKYK
+227 
-233 NTIEAEIVDL
+233 
-243 RNCVF
+243 
-248 YNWGTGNGAYAG
+248 
-260 QGGYHNIVNNYYK
+260 NNYYSCSNNSTACINPRK
-273 AGPATKNKTRVFQ
+273 NSEFLIEGNYFAAGVKKVYSNSDATA
-286 CGHTTNDKDDNGKK
+286 TTWKDDNVITETSVSKPSSHGE
-300 IDPNNTHIYGH
+300 T
-311 FYIKG
+311 
-316 NYVTAASTP
+316 VTVPYT
-325 ANYDWDGVIVD
+325 Y
-336 DDNDNVT
+336 
-343 KDSIKLK
+343 
-350 NPVDAGTVTT
+350 TVTT
-360 HTAEKAFEK
+360 TSEVPTLVKENA
-369 VLSYVGASLYR
+369 GATIFGN
-380 DAVDKRYAEEAKKGT
+380 KGT
-395 TTYIGTAELTGDGKK
+395 S
-410 VTHHPGIIDFVRDQG
+410 G
-425 EYTLEST
+425 EESK
-432 SHPEGFDT
+432 D
-440 DGDGMSDE
+440 
-448 WETAN
+448 
-453 GLNPNDASDAITYTI
+453 
-468 DSEKKWYTN
+468 
-477 IEVYINSIVE
+477 
-487 DIMKA
+487 
-492 GNSDSESSVDE
+492 
-503 YYPVCTRTNTGNND
+503 
-517 NQQDNNLVWD
+517 LVWD
-527 YTENQIPTKG
+527 YTDNKIPTEG

-584 GNRKASS
+584 GNRKNST

-596 VYACTIAEGQ
+596 VYACTIAEGK

-654 ENKARTF
+654 
-661 VDFEIPYEKL
+661 
-671 SSEYDPSELPA
+671 
-682 GVTFQ
+682 
-687 GTKRGDSHGYGNV
+687 
-700 TITVPVDGTV
+700 
-710 KFTIGG
+710 
-716 CQNANPATCK
+716 
-726 VTNSAGELLAEP
+726 
-738 NLKTTNCYHQDKS
+738 
-751 STTYIFTGAATTL
+751 
-764 TFSNIAY
+764 
-771 LPYFKAEATE
+771 AEATE

-800 KVFEGDEIG
+800 KVYEGDEIG

-839 TDVVT
+839 TDIVT

-857 TAPVVGS
+857 TVPTVGS
-864 VQTYDL
+864 VQNYNL

-896 DFAAG
+896 DFAAE

-932 KSNVIQNDLAAKSTS
+932 KGNVIQSDLAAKSTS

-976 TVYNITDF
+976 TVYNVSDF

-1008 NSASAEEGAKI
+1008 NSASTEEGAKI
-1019 FLPNGTYDLG
+1019 FLPNGTYDFG
-1029 EAVNTPISGNNVSI
+1029 EAVNTPISGKNVSI

-1094 SAGRAPTLHDKG
+1094 GTGRAPTLHDKG

-1129 GVYYFEGGE
+1129 GIYYFEGGE

-1158 LVNEKHSNATMSAN
+1158 LVNEKHNNATMSAN

-1180 CTVKQSEASQF
+1180 CTVKQSEATQF

-1204 YLNTTLEEPE
+1204 YLNTTLEEPD
-1214 KLITTRWNLDGI
+1214 KLISTRWNLDGI

-1249 TNTVTFNK
+1249 TNTVTFKK
-1257 AKTELQTILDASAL
+1257 ANTELQTILDASAL

-1277 NVLGDWAVTA
+1277 NVLGGWATTA

-1295 APSDA
+1295 APADA
-1300 KYDNGTISWTSSNGA
+1300 KYDNGAISWTASNGA
-1315 TAYAI
+1315 SAYAI
-1320 FKNDAFVGITTGTS
+1320 FKDGVFAGITTGTS
-1334 YNVTVDAEK
+1334 YNITVDADK

-1359 AAAIA
+1359 AADVA
-1364 GTKTGIDQI
+1364 GTNTGIDQI
-1373 SNDNKPATFY
+1373 SSDNGSATFY
-1383 NLQGMRVDKISK
+1383 NLQGMRVGKINK
-1395 GIYITNGKKVVIN
+1395 GIYITNGKKVVIR